1 MEFIGKLVAQ
11 NRFISTISSHMY
23 YSVWHWYI
31 GAKYQLRLT
40 LQYSLALVSNFAIE
54 NHAVYT
60 RIAHRT
66 RRTCA
71 CKSAEIYYANIPMY
85 FSMFRFTPLDIDAVD
100 AVASILP
107 WAMSMS
113 SRKLHPPPAT
123 QFSFIQYRKYTSA
136 STSHWK
142 EKEMDSKR
150 VVDIVYKEK
159 WDSAKVDLCLFITL
173 KLWLAFKSVMNK

>member
-11 NRFISTISSHMY
+11 NRSISTISSHIY

-31 GAKYQLRLT
+31 GAKYQLWLT
-40 LQYSLALVSNFAIE
+40 LRYSLALVSNFAIE
-54 NHAVYT
+54 NHVVYT

-71 CKSAEIYYANIPMY
+71 CKSAEIYYADHDIPMY

-136 STSHWK
+136 SMS
-142 EKEMDSKR
+142 ERKR
-150 VVDIVYKEK
+150 K
-159 WDSAKVDLCLFITL
+159 WILSASSILYTRKNEIQQ
-173 KLWLAFKSVMNK
+173 K